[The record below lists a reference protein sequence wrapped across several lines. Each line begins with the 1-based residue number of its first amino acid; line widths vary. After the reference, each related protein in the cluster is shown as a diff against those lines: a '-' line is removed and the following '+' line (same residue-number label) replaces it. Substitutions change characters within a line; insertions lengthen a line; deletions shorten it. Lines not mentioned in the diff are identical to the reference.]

1 MLCLFVRLL
10 YQANAPSAVSATAAP
25 TTPPTIPP
33 TGTEVPA
40 DDPAALEEVVDAGT
54 VTYD

>member
-40 DDPAALEEVVDAGT
+40 DDPAEVVDAGT